1 MGYLIAISVYL
12 LALVIYGLVI
22 AHKRSRPRMTW

>member
-1 MGYLIAISVYL
+1 MGYLVAIGVYL

-22 AHKRSRPRMTW
+22 AHKKVKTAG